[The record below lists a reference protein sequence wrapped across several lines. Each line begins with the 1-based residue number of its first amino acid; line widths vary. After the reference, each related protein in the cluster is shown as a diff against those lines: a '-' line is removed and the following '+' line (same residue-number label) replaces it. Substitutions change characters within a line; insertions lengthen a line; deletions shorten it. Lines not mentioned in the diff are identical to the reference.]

1 MSAPQVAIRDL
12 SVSQRQSSLL
22 EGVTLEIFERESL
35 ALLGPS
41 GCGKS
46 ALLRC
51 LNRLIE
57 EDLATS
63 WQGDIRLHGV
73 DIRSIDMREL
83 RRKVGF
89 LSRKPSLYP
98 ALSILENIALGLSLQ
113 GVRRRSRI
121 LDQTET
127 ALREVGIWDEM
138 KERLDDS
145 IHGLHRGQLQ
155 RLCLAR
161 AWVLR
166 PEVLLL
172 DEPTASLDPI
182 SCARMEESIL
192 RIREHTTLLI
202 ATFQTQEAARLCSR
216 TAFFLQGEMIEL
228 GLTEDLLTTPRDKRT
243 EDFLTQRFS

>member
-1 MSAPQVAIRDL
+1 MSSAQFSVRGLRVRQEGAP
-12 SVSQRQSSLL
+12 LL
-22 EGVTLEIFERESL
+22 QDITLELFSRESM

-46 ALLRC
+46 TLLRC

-57 EDLATS
+57 EDPRTQ
-63 WQGDIRLHGV
+63 WEGDIRFHGV
-73 DIRSIDMREL
+73 DLRTIEPREL

-98 ALSILENIALGLSLQ
+98 SLSILENIALGLTLQ
-113 GVRRRSRI
+113 GIRRRSRV

-127 ALREVGIWDEM
+127 TLREVGIWDEM
-138 KERLDDS
+138 KDRLNES
-145 IHGLHRGQLQ
+145 IHRLHRGQLQ

-192 RIREHTTLLI
+192 RLRGKTTLVL
-202 ATFQTQEAARLCSR
+202 ATFQTQEAARLCAR
-216 TAFFLQGEMIEL
+216 TAFFLQGEMIEC
-228 GLTEDLLTTPRDKRT
+228 GFTEDLLTTPRDKRT